1 MPQSDV
7 ESRRNSRRM
16 SRKLSTTNWTF
27 NPSDARRYSLAD
39 KSLFKREDVDDNQ
52 PWPDSGVQNRRLSR
66 SLVHTTSSKRIDF
79 RRFSMDTTPEDSNS
93 GKTRKTKRGSV
104 IRPTDISDISISEEV
119 IPENGEELYRGEN
132 STVLKQ
138 NSLEDY
144 FDSSNGSVLHSA
156 STHSQNDSEM
166 TVGEVSLKLVVVSK
180 LHLWN
185 SLFEKE

>member
-1 MPQSDV
+1 MLQSDLG
-7 ESRRNSRRM
+7 SRRNSRRM

-39 KSLFKREDVDDNQ
+39 KSLLKREDVDDNQ

-79 RRFSMDTTPEDSNS
+79 RRFSMDTTPEDSN
-93 GKTRKTKRGSV
+93 GKTWKTKRGSV

-119 IPENGEELYRGEN
+119 IPENGEEYRGEN

-138 NSLEDY
+138 NSPEDY
-144 FDSSNGSVLHSA
+144 FGSNGSVLHSA

-166 TVGEVSLKLVVVSK
+166 TLGEVSLKLISGIK
-180 LHLWN
+180 IASFDFFL
-185 SLFEKE
+185 

>member
-1 MPQSDV
+1 MNTPMPQSDV
-7 ESRRNSRRM
+7 ASRRNSRRM

-39 KSLFKREDVDDNQ
+39 KSLLKREDVDDNQ
-52 PWPDSGVQNRRLSR
+52 PWPDNGVQNRRLSR
-66 SLVHTTSSKRIDF
+66 SLVHTKSSKKIDF
-79 RRFSMDTTPEDSNS
+79 RRFSMDTTPEDSS

-119 IPENGEELYRGEN
+119 IHENGEEYSGEN

-144 FDSSNGSVLHSA
+144 FDSNGSVLHSA

-166 TVGEVSLKLVVVSK
+166 TLGEVSLKLISSIK
-180 LHLWN
+180 IASFDFFL
-185 SLFEKE
+185 